1 MGTLGQNW
9 TPWLTNLNLPQN
21 YITTISVIV
30 NQTGTAYLPTS
41 VVIPGATNTS
51 FTWQG
56 GSTPTGSP
64 NKKDVIAYNIYSTA
78 TNQYT
83 VLAQL
88 VSF

>member
-1 MGTLGQNW
+1 VS
-9 TPWLTNLNLPQN
+9 
-21 YITTISVIV
+21 IIV
-30 NQTGTAYLPTS
+30 NQTGTAYIPTS

-64 NKKDVIAYNIYSTA
+64 NRKDVIAFNIYSTA
-78 TNQYT
+78 TNQYV